1 MIKLKNKLNLDFHW
15 NNNDFLKFT
24 LIYLIV
30 LFLFAVSVFD
40 IKFATA
46 FPVDGKSMNPINYT
60 GVNMKGNY
68 TSQTQYREPSSIIFP
83 SDYYD
88 QSFKVISKSGMNL
101 VRYLFFWEAYEKN
114 PELFLRELEQVAQ
127 MADKW
132 KLNIIYANDNFATSS
147 YLDHK
152 KGYGFPSFLFDSSKF
167 GKGTGGGFTSEDK
180 EAKLW
185 WTKLWN
191 HSLTAINGTDAWTL
205 QANFLKK
212 IISKV
217 NKNNSTL
224 GYEILNEP
232 HVYSSDQW
240 EKIGKYN
247 TFIVD
252 QLRSQTGKLI
262 FYDRHVPSDLYGS
275 LNISAQNI
283 AEMAPSNITNI
294 IFKTTLYDLPVNGSY
309 AENKIHTYAE
319 AARLSGVRF
328 CLCEFN
334 LNPKKVLSEEN
345 LGKFIEKLKELKP
358 WGWAIWI
365 WDYKPRENNNFNL
378 VKFIDGTAVPTE
390 NFEYIANIDSSTKLV
405 NFNPIHDTISP
416 VANFTSV
423 KIINDTDD
431 TKNHLTARS
440 ESDFSHDEEKLVVTG
455 EAFDVGSQI
464 SSVKIRVGKA
474 PFFTVNQTSNN
485 DWLNWNASF
494 SIRPNVNTSIVIRSE
509 DNAGNTE
516 HMTLPGKIDSLVK

>member
-1 MIKLKNKLNLDFHW
+1 M
-15 NNNDFLKFT
+15 
-24 LIYLIV
+24 
-30 LFLFAVSVFD
+30 VFN
-40 IKFATA
+40 IKFATSLSA
-46 FPVDGKSMNPINYT
+46 DVKNVSAIGYT

-88 QSFKVISKSGMNL
+88 QSFKVISKSGMTL
-101 VRYLFFWEAYEKN
+101 VRYLFFWESYEKN

-132 KLNIIYANDNFATSS
+132 KLNIIYTNDAFATSS

-152 KGYGFPSFLFDSSKF
+152 KGYGFPSYLFNSTEI
-167 GKGTGGGFTSEDK
+167 GKDTGGGFKSEDE

-191 HSLTAINGTDAWTL
+191 RSLTAVNGTDAWVL
-205 QANFLKK
+205 QSNFLREVV
-212 IISKV
+212 SKLD
-217 NKNNSTL
+217 KYESTI

-232 HVYSSDQW
+232 HVYSPDQW

-252 QLRSQTGKLI
+252 QLRGQTDKLI
-262 FYDRHVPSDLYGS
+262 FYDRQVPSDLYGS

-283 AEMAPSNITNI
+283 AKMVPSNVTNI
-294 IFKTTLYDLPVNGSY
+294 IFKTTLYDLPEKGNY
-309 AENKIHTYAE
+309 AENKLHTYAE
-319 AARLSGVRF
+319 AAKLSGVPF

-334 LNPKKVLSEEN
+334 FNTKRVLSEEN
-345 LGKFIEKLKELKP
+345 LSKYIEKLQELKP
-358 WGWAIWI
+358 WGLAIWI
-365 WDYKPRENNNFNL
+365 WDYKPRDNNNFNL
-378 VKFIDGTAVPTE
+378 VKFIDGNAAPTK
-390 NFEYIANIDSSTKLV
+390 NFEYLANLNPSIKLTNSSQ
-405 NFNPIHDTISP
+405 FHDTISP

-423 KIINDTDD
+423 KIINDTNDS
-431 TKNHLTARS
+431 KIQLTDRS
-440 ESDFSHDEEKLVVTG
+440 QSNVSNKEEKLVVTG

-464 SSVKIRVGKA
+464 SSVKIRIGKA
-474 PFFTVNQTSNN
+474 PFFSVNQTNHG
-485 DWLNWNASF
+485 DWLNWNAMF
-494 SIRPNVNTSIVIRSE
+494 AIRPNVNTSIVLRSE

-516 HMTLPGKIDSLVK
+516 HMTLPSKIESLIK

>member
-1 MIKLKNKLNLDFHW
+1 MIKLRNKLGLNHHRNTNGYSNL
-15 NNNDFLKFT
+15 T
-24 LIYLIV
+24 LVYFIL
-30 LFLFAVSVFD
+30 LFLFAVSMIE

-46 FPVDGKSMNPINYT
+46 LPVDVKNVNPIHYA

-88 QSFKVISKSGMNL
+88 QSFKVISKAGMNL
-101 VRYLFFWEAYEKN
+101 VRYLFFWESYEKN
-114 PELFLRELEQVAQ
+114 PELFLHELEQVAQ

-132 KLNIIYANDNFATSS
+132 KLNIIYTNDAFATSS

-152 KGYGFPSFLFDSSKF
+152 KGYGFPSYLFKSSEI
-167 GKGTGGGFTSEDK
+167 GKDTGGGFTSEDK

-185 WTKLWN
+185 WTELWN
-191 HSLTAINGTDAWTL
+191 HSLTAVNGTDAWVL
-205 QANFLKK
+205 QSNFLKK
-212 IISKV
+212 IVSKLD
-217 NKNNSTL
+217 KYESTL

-252 QLRSQTGKLI
+252 QLRDQTDKLI

-283 AEMAPSNITNI
+283 AKMAPSNITNI
-294 IFKTTLYDLPVNGSY
+294 VFKTTLYDLPENGNY
-309 AENKIHTYAE
+309 AENKLHTYAE
-319 AARLSGVRF
+319 AAKLSGVPF

-334 LNPKKVLSEEN
+334 FNTKRVLSEEN
-345 LGKFIEKLKELKP
+345 LSEYLEKLKELRP
-358 WGWAIWI
+358 WGLAIWI
-365 WDYKPRENNNFNL
+365 WDYKPRDNNNFNL
-378 VKFIDGTAVPTE
+378 VKFIDGTAEPTK
-390 NFEYIANIDSSTKLV
+390 NFEYLADLNPSIKLT
-405 NFNPIHDTISP
+405 NLSGIHDTISP

-423 KIINDTDD
+423 KLINDTDD
-431 TKNHLTARS
+431 SKKRLTDRS
-440 ESDFSHDEEKLVVTG
+440 QSNVSDKKKTLAVTG

-464 SSVKIRVGKA
+464 SSVKIRTGKE
-474 PFFTVNQTSNN
+474 PFFDVNQTKNG
-485 DWLNWNASF
+485 DWLNWNAMF
-494 SIRPNVNTSIVIRSE
+494 AIRPNVNTSIVIRSE
-509 DNAGNTE
+509 DNASNIE
-516 HMTLPGKIDSLVK
+516 HMTLPGNIEYLIK